1 MFVVRVPG
9 PYPCNLLTMKTTQ
22 LTLPGL
28 RQPAPRLA
36 LNFIRR
42 YKWAFRPEYARL
54 RPQVAV
60 PDLTA
65 FASASEDVLKNEQ
78 EPLRIHFERA
88 RDGLAGLNV
97 STVGVAGPWH
107 EDRVQVTN
115 PSTFTFFFLQTE
127 LFSQCEVA
135 QSLSSVAGELALAVP
150 DTIVGLNDFDSA
162 KLDWARLS
170 CRWFPGVSDI

>member
-1 MFVVRVPG
+1 MADTRAYEELKFTSSYLNAFRSLCTGMFVVRVPG

-54 RPQVAV
+54 SPQVAV

-107 EDRVQVTN
+107 EDRLQVTN

-127 LFSQCEVA
+127 LFFSTRGCSI
-135 QSLSSVAGELALAVP
+135 SLFRCGR
-150 DTIVGLNDFDSA
+150 TC
-162 KLDWARLS
+162 AR
-170 CRWFPGVSDI
+170 CA